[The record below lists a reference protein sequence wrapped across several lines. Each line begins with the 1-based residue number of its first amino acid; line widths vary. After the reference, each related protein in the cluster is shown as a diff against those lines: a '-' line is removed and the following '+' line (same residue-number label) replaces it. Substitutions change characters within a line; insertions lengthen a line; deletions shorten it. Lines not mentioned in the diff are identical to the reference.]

1 MINNIIKTD
10 IVKKFLENEK
20 KYEKY
25 KHLGTLGTK
34 EIYWIEFAI
43 ADYFG
48 VTDINFIPNKYK
60 SKIIIDI
67 ASYYHFIEFNEIPN
81 FPDVNIGDIVSSE
94 LVIGDSDM
102 LEYYYLYKLELNE
115 TYETDFIVNDEC
127 TLMYTWEV
135 VELADEDNSKTDY
148 LNRTKIKIVNITIEF

>member
-25 KHLGTLGTK
+25 KHLGTK
-34 EIYWIEFAI
+34 EMYWIEFAI

-67 ASYYHFIEFNEIPN
+67 ASYYHFIEFNAIPN

-102 LEYYYLYKLELNE
+102 LECYYLYKLELNE

-135 VELADEDNSKTDY
+135 VELADYDNSETDY
-148 LNRTKIKIVNITIEF
+148 LNNTKIKIVNLKIEF

>member
-1 MINNIIKTD
+1 M
-10 IVKKFLENEK
+10 
-20 KYEKY
+20 
-25 KHLGTLGTK
+25 
-34 EIYWIEFAI
+34 YWIEFAI
-43 ADYFG
+43 SDYFG
-48 VTDINFIPNKYK
+48 IADINFIPNKYK

-102 LEYYYLYKLELNE
+102 LECYYLYKLELNE
-115 TYETDFIVNDEC
+115 TYETDFVVNDEC

-135 VELADEDNSKTDY
+135 VELADYDNSETDY
-148 LNRTKIKIVNITIEF
+148 LNNTKIKIVNITIEF